1 MNLPS
6 IDVLAGVR
14 ATAAALRAPPVIS
27 SRIV

>member
-14 ATAAALRAPPVIS
+14 PAAATLRAPPVLS